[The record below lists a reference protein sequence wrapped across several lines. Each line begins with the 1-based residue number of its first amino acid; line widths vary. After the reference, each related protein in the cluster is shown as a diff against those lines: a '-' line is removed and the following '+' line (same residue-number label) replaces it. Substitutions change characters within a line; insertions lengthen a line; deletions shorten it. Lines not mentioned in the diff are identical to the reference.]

1 MIDGKKSLNLCNS
14 WLLLQLLDVLA
25 ADVLCGDRPA
35 APLLSLLSL
44 LLCDGPRLDLPAAED
59 GVENSTADVDPSC
72 YPEYL
77 SPACQGVLTS
87 RGEED
92 VVSSL
97 FTLCTDCFTC

>member
-1 MIDGKKSLNLCNS
+1 MSLNLCNT
-14 WLLLQLLDVLA
+14 WLLLQLSDVLA
-25 ADVLCGDRPA
+25 ADDLCGDRA
-35 APLLSLLSL
+35 APPLRSLLSL
-44 LLCDGPRLDLPAAED
+44 LLCDGPRLDLPAAKD

-87 RGEED
+87 REED

-97 FTLCTDCFTC
+97 FPLCTECLYVIIAC